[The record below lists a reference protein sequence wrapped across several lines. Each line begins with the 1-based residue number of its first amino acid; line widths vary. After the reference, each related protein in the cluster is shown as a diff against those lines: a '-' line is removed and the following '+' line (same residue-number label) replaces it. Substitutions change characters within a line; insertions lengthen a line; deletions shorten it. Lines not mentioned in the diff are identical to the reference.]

1 MEEKE
6 RDNIIQN
13 TLQTLTLLD
22 YKVFIMFYYNSKK
35 IKDIAKELHISE
47 SQVKVTLHRIRKKI
61 SKNLKKVGYDF
72 A

>member
-6 RDNIIQN
+6 KDNIIQN

-22 YKVFIMFYYNSKK
+22 YKVFIMFYYNSQK

-61 SKNLKKVGYDF
+61 RKNLKKGGYDF
-72 A
+72 E

>member
-6 RDNIIQN
+6 KDNIIQN

-61 SKNLKKVGYDF
+61 RKNLKKGGYDF
-72 A
+72 E

>member
-6 RDNIIQN
+6 KDSIIQN

-22 YKVFIMFYYNSKK
+22 YNVFIMFYYYSQK

-61 SKNLKKVGYDF
+61 KKNLKKGGYDF
-72 A
+72 E

>member
-22 YKVFIMFYYNSKK
+22 YKVFIMFYYNSQK

-61 SKNLKKVGYDF
+61 RKNLKKGGYDF
-72 A
+72 E

>member
-61 SKNLKKVGYDF
+61 RKNLKKGGYDF
-72 A
+72 E

>member
-1 MEEKE
+1 MEDKE

-61 SKNLKKVGYDF
+61 RKNLKKGGYDF
-72 A
+72 E